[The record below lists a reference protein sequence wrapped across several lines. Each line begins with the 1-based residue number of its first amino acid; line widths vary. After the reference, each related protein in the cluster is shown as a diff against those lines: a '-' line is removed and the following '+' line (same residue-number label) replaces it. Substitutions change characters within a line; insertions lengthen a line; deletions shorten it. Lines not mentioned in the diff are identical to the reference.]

1 MPGYVKK
8 KRFDAR
14 SDRNAA
20 EQGGDRTGGCAVGN
34 NDGIVCGR
42 NAVRELIR
50 SGRAVDKIFV
60 LAGPREGSV
69 NQITALARERKIPVI
84 EAKAEKLDALCGG
97 VNHQGICAM
106 AAQKEYSSVEDILA
120 FAAQK
125 GEAPFLVIAD
135 GIEDPH
141 NLGALIRCAECAGVH
156 GIIIPQRRSV
166 GITPTVAKASAGAI
180 EHILI
185 AKVTNLAS
193 AVDFLKKNNVW
204 IYASEA
210 GGTDYFETDF
220 SGPCAVIFGSEGSG
234 ISHLLLDKS
243 DFQVSIPMY
252 GSVNSLNVSTAASV
266 ILCHAAR
273 AHHK

>member
-1 MPGYVKK
+1 MKSGGNMPGYVKK

-14 SDRNAA
+14 PDRNAA
-20 EQGGDRTGGCAVGN
+20 EQGGDRTGGCVVGN

-120 FAAQK
+120 FAAPGK
-125 GEAPFLVIAD
+125 AEAPLSGDSRRNRGSPQSRRAH
-135 GIEDPH
+135 PMRRMCRSARNH
-141 NLGALIRCAECAGVH
+141 NPPEA
-156 GIIIPQRRSV
+156 QRRHNS
-166 GITPTVAKASAGAI
+166 
-180 EHILI
+180 
-185 AKVTNLAS
+185 
-193 AVDFLKKNNVW
+193 
-204 IYASEA
+204 
-210 GGTDYFETDF
+210 
-220 SGPCAVIFGSEGSG
+220 
-234 ISHLLLDKS
+234 
-243 DFQVSIPMY
+243 Y
-252 GSVNSLNVSTAASV
+252 GRQGFRRCN
-266 ILCHAAR
+266 R
-273 AHHK
+273 AYTYC